1 MAQCLKCIRHTGV
14 GKKRPAQILCHNSTQ
29 RNTIALTFGRNT
41 TSTTLN
47 SNWYNLV
54 LMLQYTVFWKPLYI

>member
-1 MAQCLKCIRHTGV
+1 MLKMHHRHTGV
-14 GKKRPAQILCHNSTQ
+14 GKKRPAQILYHNSNQ
-29 RNTIALTFGRNT
+29 RNAIALNFGRNT

-54 LMLQYTVFWKPLYI
+54 LMLQCNVFWKPLYI